1 MELQFTNFVK
11 YAIFEVLTMPYNSR
25 NINTAYYTQ
34 SMAVDGKWDM
44 GKASNLDEYIQS
56 TVDYLMNKTKIPIKT
71 IQIKK
76 MFEKIYI
83 NIKSDSDPCD
93 LDPRTF
99 HVLIARFQKELNEGG
114 VMTDG
119 FFEQTLEWQIDELD
133 DFIDN
138 NYNDRIEC
146 IVQKIFPFISVFEE
160 QDGENKIFR
169 KIIDR
174 LSNLYV
180 EYLCPE

>member
-83 NIKSDSDPCD
+83 NIK
-93 LDPRTF
+93 
-99 HVLIARFQKELNEGG
+99 
-114 VMTDG
+114 
-119 FFEQTLEWQIDELD
+119 
-133 DFIDN
+133 
-138 NYNDRIEC
+138 
-146 IVQKIFPFISVFEE
+146 
-160 QDGENKIFR
+160 
-169 KIIDR
+169 
-174 LSNLYV
+174 
-180 EYLCPE
+180 